1 MLYLS
6 TVCTKSRFLRDTYSL
21 VEQLPYIGLLTYLN
35 EYAISSRDQLL
46 TSKNLLIQR
55 TYVILVMIE
64 TNFTTKGILN
74 S

>member
-6 TVCTKSRFLRDTYSL
+6 TVCTKSRFLRDTCSL
-21 VEQLPYIGLLTYLN
+21 VEQLPYIGILTYLN

-55 TYVILVMIE
+55 TYVVLVMIE
-64 TNFTTKGILN
+64 TNFTTKGI
-74 S
+74 